1 MINAVGMSH
10 SAYPDRGL
18 QFLSAFIQFSA
29 VTVVAVLLALRL
41 NGTGNPLTRQW
52 WARMSWARLCIFL
65 ILADSYLFVFSAS
78 LLLFGIGMQFN
89 HIACATGICLCVTFY
104 TSSKVLTYLFLSE
117 KVYIVW
123 APPGT
128 RRSRCPVYLLC
139 IGTIFLYLGIILAMY
154 FGRIAEFRGGDGHC
168 EIGLKPTA
176 SLPLLSYDLYINV
189 LLTSL
194 FLYPIARPGR
204 LKLANANLRRVATRT
219 LIAALASLTTST
231 INIGV
236 LTILHGRELGW
247 LCLGSCGSDVVFNA
261 VALFWVTSRGS
272 VSGTGVT
279 VNEAATTMNDR
290 TQAGKMEVSCQHCGL
305 APPGL
310 VASPS
315 TLAVPVP
322 SPNPNAWKRASRMP
336 IQVGNAYLGD
346 YPTSR
351 PSSSGTGA
359 STPKMP
365 VQGLPKPKFGL
376 RPFHLLRGLSMGSGS
391 GSGGGGL
398 PRSLSRSR
406 SGSTAKHMQR
416 WSGGGHGGD
425 VQIRVTTTSMSET
438 SPSFVGRASVARES
452 VGAGART
459 VTAPAGVPV
468 SGVDE
473 VIREVGTGRGPG
485 RVRDSEVSGLT
496 VESGGTKVGEDE
508 DEDEFVDK
516 VKGDEMV

>member
-1 MINAVGMSH
+1 MSTMMVALGMSH

-29 VTVVAVLLALRL
+29 VTIVAVLLALRL

-52 WARMSWARLCIFL
+52 WARTSWARLCIFF

-89 HIACATGICLCVTFY
+89 HIACAAGIYLCVTFY

-123 APPGT
+123 ASPGT

-204 LKLANANLRRVATRT
+204 LKLANSNLRRVATRT

-236 LTILHGRELGW
+236 LTALHGRELGW

-272 VSGTGVT
+272 VSGTGMT
-279 VNEAATTMNDR
+279 VNAAATTMNDR
-290 TQAGKMEVSCQHCGL
+290 TQGGGGKLEISCQC
-305 APPGL
+305 ASTPPGL
-310 VASPS
+310 PVSPAG
-315 TLAVPVP
+315 LAVP
-322 SPNPNAWKRASRMP
+322 SPNPNACKHASTMP
-336 IQVGNAYLGD
+336 VGNAYLSG
-346 YPTSR
+346 YPGSR

-359 STPKMP
+359 STPTTPMP
-365 VQGLPKPKFGL
+365 SKPKLGL
-376 RPFHLLRGLSMGSGS
+376 RPFHLLRGFSVGS

-416 WSGGGHGGD
+416 RSGGGGGGD
-425 VQIRVTTTSMSET
+425 MQIRVTTTSMSET
-438 SPSFVGRASVARES
+438 SPSFVGRASASVARES
-452 VGAGART
+452 VGAGAGARMASA
-459 VTAPAGVPV
+459 VGVPV

-473 VIREVGTGRGPG
+473 VIREGTGRGRG
-485 RVRDSEVSGLT
+485 VRDSEASGMT
-496 VESGGTKVGEDE
+496 GISGGTKVGEEE
-508 DEDEFVDK
+508 DGEDGEK